1 MPAIRLIPAVSVR
14 RVLGPS
20 RISEKPHD
28 IADATSWLVNPPSGP
43 TAITTLSGGRVMI
56 SIVFEPFGQRISFAS
71 VGSDAD
77 GPEIKL
83 SSDWNVS
90 ILGMRVLP
98 LCSQAAIA
106 TLFQWTFFLFNW
118 WCMFVRIFIIL
129 S

>member
-1 MPAIRLIPAVSVR
+1 M
-14 RVLGPS
+14 
-20 RISEKPHD
+20 SEKPHD

-118 WCMFVRIFIIL
+118 SLSTLNELLSDLKIL
-129 S
+129 ISLIPSSVAF